1 VSEPRSALEEKV
13 VEAALGARD
22 EVVGLVTELVAGDAT
37 ARLPG
42 QPARDGV
49 RRPALRPPPD
59 AGMLLAEL
67 LAALEGDVWPTR
79 ARRPGG
85 S

>member
-1 VSEPRSALEEKV
+1 MSEPRSALEEKV
-13 VEAALGARD
+13 V
-22 EVVGLVTELVAGDAT
+22 GLVTELVACDTT

-59 AGMLLAEL
+59 AGMLLAE
-67 LAALEGDVWPTR
+67 
-79 ARRPGG
+79 
-85 S
+85 

>member
-1 VSEPRSALEEKV
+1 MSEPRSALEENV

-22 EVVGLVTELVAGDAT
+22 EVVGLVTELVAGETT

-42 QPARDGV
+42 QPVRDGV

-59 AGMLLAEL
+59 AGMLLAE
-67 LAALEGDVWPTR
+67 
-79 ARRPGG
+79 
-85 S
+85 